1 MAEHLSGILSGY
13 RGTRGELIP
22 ILQKVQERFGY
33 LAEDVMDEVAAFT
46 GVAKSN
52 VFGVA
57 SFYNQF
63 RFDPPGKNQIT
74 VCRGTACHVQN
85 APAIIDELRRQL
97 GIEVGGTTP
106 DREYSLETVACIGCC
121 ALAPC
126 LKVNEDVHGRL
137 TPEKARKLFSHPVTE
152 KGGQDVQ

>member
-1 MAEHLSGILSGY
+1 MTEHLSGILSGY
-13 RGTRGELIP
+13 RGARGELIP

-63 RFDPPGKNQIT
+63 RFDPPGRNQIT

-97 GIEVGGTTP
+97 RIEVGGTTP

-137 TPEKARKLFSHPVTE
+137 TPEKARKLFSHPETE